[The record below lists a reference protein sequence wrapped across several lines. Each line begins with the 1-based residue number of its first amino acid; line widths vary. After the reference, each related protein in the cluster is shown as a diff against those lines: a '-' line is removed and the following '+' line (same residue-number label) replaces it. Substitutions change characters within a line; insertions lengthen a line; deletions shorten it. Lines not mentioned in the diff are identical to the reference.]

1 MLSEASRAASRF
13 KRPVTVRLVREELDF
28 RAWVNSGVSARR
40 SRTRFWRQSNFWHSL
55 WSRLTLFFIAAAEKS
70 TLRQSELEPS
80 DIRLLIALLLIR
92 AWLFSSWLLCSR
104 GCSWLLSVELE
115 AELALWSFSTTVL
128 SDILRFISF
137 ENLRDRGRSSSDED
151 SSLWFC
157 LGDWFGDFFL
167 ALLTSRFFRC
177 LSVVACC
184 CLLGVVA
191 CCCTGG
197 EFDLDSNCSFDTC
210 FAFSIRL
217 ANFEFLGLLSSS
229 SSSSPLLNRS
239 SLNWSHN
246 CNCSRESGIIY
257 VQAGEQWKWVSAV
270 SAQHCV
276 GAFFLLKPKTKKR
289 IMCVKWLEQT
299 PTPYTT
305 NSLYLS
311 TLIEQRERDGVLKGV
326 THNLVSLSFYSHCGT
341 LHLAPW
347 LSLHFSLCVRVCSV
361 WWRSGQRRIRV
372 N

>member
-1 MLSEASRAASRF
+1 M
-13 KRPVTVRLVREELDF
+13 
-28 RAWVNSGVSARR
+28 
-40 SRTRFWRQSNFWHSL
+40 
-55 WSRLTLFFIAAAEKS
+55 
-70 TLRQSELEPS
+70 
-80 DIRLLIALLLIR
+80 RLLIALLLIR
-92 AWLFSSWLLCSR
+92 AWLFSSWLFCSR

-167 ALLTSRFFRC
+167 ALLTSRFLRC
-177 LSVVACC
+177 LSAVACC
-184 CLLGVVA
+184 CLLVVVA
-191 CCCTGG
+191 CCCVGG

-276 GAFFLLKPKTKKR
+276 GAFFLLKPKTKKTDNV
-289 IMCVKWLEQT
+289 CKVTW
-299 PTPYTT
+299 T
-305 NSLYLS
+305 NAH
-311 TLIEQRERDGVLKGV
+311 TLHYEFSISIYAHRAERERRSVERSDSQFGLTLVL
-326 THNLVSLSFYSHCGT
+326 
-341 LHLAPW
+341 
-347 LSLHFSLCVRVCSV
+347 LSLWHTTPCPVALSAL
-361 WWRSGQRRIRV
+361 
-372 N
+372 